1 MSRRVAALVVAAAA
15 LIVLAGVVAL
25 WRRGPRPAEGST
37 GALESR
43 LAESPRQPWQAT
55 LWLPSES
62 ERLGALGVRVESGAE
77 PTERGRALV
86 TALLSARP
94 EPPLDAIFPI
104 PVRLGRLLV
113 IDGTAYVDLR
123 PEQGGEP
130 PSTGSRLELLRV
142 YSLVQTL
149 VANVPEIRRVVLL
162 WNGSQRAGF
171 PGHVDTSH
179 PLVPRPELVEG

>member
-1 MSRRVAALVVAAAA
+1 LSRRAAALVVAVAALVV
-15 LIVLAGVVAL
+15 LLGVVSL
-25 WRRGPRPAEGST
+25 WRRGARPAEAST
-37 GALESR
+37 GSVESR
-43 LAESPRQPWQAT
+43 LAESPHQEWEAT
-55 LWLPSES
+55 LWLPNEN
-62 ERLGALGVRVESGAE
+62 ELLAGVGTRVESGSE
-77 PTERGRALV
+77 PVERARALI
-86 TALLSARP
+86 TALLAARP
-94 EPPLDAIFPI
+94 EAPLDGVFPV

-149 VANVPEIRRVVLL
+149 VGNVPEIRRVVLL
-162 WNGSQRAGF
+162 WNGSQREGF

-179 PLVPRPELVEG
+179 PLVPRPELVGG